1 MYNSILRITFKSFNY
16 NIIYKEMIKIIE
28 VVYLN
33 GVNIRGPICLPT
45 KIEKFTV
52 LTSPHVHKDARD
64 QYEIRTYKHFIDI
77 IKPNEKIIDS
87 LMHMD
92 LVSGISINISIY

>member
-1 MYNSILRITFKSFNY
+1 MYNLILRISFKSFNY

-28 VVYLN
+28 IVYLN
-33 GVNIRGPICLPT
+33 GVNIRGPVFLPT

-64 QYEIRTYKHFIDI
+64 QYEIRTYKNFIDI
-77 IKPNEKIIDS
+77 VRPNEKTIDS

-92 LVSGISINISIY
+92 LVSGVSISISIY